1 MKIYCLIAALL
12 LAACA
17 TETAAPEKTAYDAF
31 YEWHTMMRAELK
43 AGKIKHSTFYEA
55 RNQRLSQLPD
65 NEPIKPVLMAVQPM
79 LLASAKAFEAG
90 KISQDQFNDIKKKA
104 NDSIDASLHAREI
117 SLKAQSMQS
126 NRRPVTAG
134 VAYLYSEQL
143 QKGVMLPMASGIP
156 NPDAKKCQM
165 LSADTVEISC
175 TQSDAKPGQNK

>member
-1 MKIYCLIAALL
+1 MKIYCLIAALF

-17 TETAAPEKTAYDAF
+17 TETTAPEKTAYDVF
-31 YEWHTMMRAELK
+31 YEWNTTMRAALK

-79 LLASAKAFEAG
+79 LLAGAKAFEAG
-90 KISQDQFNDIKKKA
+90 KISQDQFNDIKRQA
-104 NDSIDASLHAREI
+104 NDSIESSLRAREV

-126 NRRPVTAG
+126 NQRPVTAG

-143 QKGVMLPMASGIP
+143 QKGVMLPIATGIP
-156 NPDAKKCQM
+156 NPDAKKCQAV
-165 LSADTVEISC
+165 SADTVEISC
-175 TQSDAKPGQNK
+175 THAADKPQSK